1 VRSLLDLFL
10 PLRCAGCGRGPWPFC
25 AACADD
31 IGTITPPLCRRC
43 GRPWPGPVEHCRDCP
58 GAEIDSARSAFLYE
72 GPVRSALHR
81 LKFSGWRTVAEALGA
96 AMATVHTAQVD
107 VVTWVPLGPRRRAQ
121 RGYDQ
126 ALALARVV
134 GGRLGLPVAPL
145 VRRVRDT
152 DPQARRTASERRQAM
167 RGAFSASGPG
177 RARPPPPR
185 RVLLVDDVLTTG
197 ATAAECASALL
208 EAGVASSVALLT
220 AARAISGAIPAR
232 CYARRDPR
240 PGLWLPGDAPR

>member
-25 AACADD
+25 ATCAEDV
-31 IGTITPPLCRRC
+31 GQITPPLCARC
-43 GRPWPGPVEHCRDCP
+43 GRPWPDPVERCRDCP
-58 GAEIDSARSAFLYE
+58 AEDIDSARAAFLYV
-72 GPVRSALHR
+72 GPVKSSLYR

-96 AMATVHTAQVD
+96 AMAEVHDAEVD
-107 VVTWVPLGPRRRAQ
+107 VITWVPLGPKRRAN

-126 ALALARVV
+126 ALALARAV
-134 GGRLGLPVAPL
+134 GGRLQLPVAAL
-145 VRRVRDT
+145 LRRVRDT
-152 DPQARRTASERRQAM
+152 DPQARRTALERRDAM
-167 RGAFSASGPG
+167 RGAFVAGG
-177 RARPPPPR
+177 ARRARPPP

-197 ATAAECASALL
+197 ATAAECAATLKA
-208 EAGVASSVALLT
+208 AGAASSVALLT